1 MKEKKNF
8 SLKDFNTFGVDVNA
22 KYFLEVEYV
31 QEFPKILEKYV
42 DEKLFVLGGGS
53 NTLFVNDWDGVVI
66 KLKNKG
72 KKVLKGDSMKV
83 FCNAGEDW
91 DDFVEWTVEN
101 GYAGIEKM
109 VMIPGTVGGAVSQN
123 IGAYGQ
129 TISDVLVEIEA
140 LDIQTKK
147 EILLKPEDCGFEYR
161 SSNFKKDWKNKY
173 IVLSAVFKLEK
184 GKNDLLESLNYVK
197 KQREKKLPSVK
208 DFGTCGSFFKNP
220 FVTKEKYE
228 EICKKIPDLD
238 FYIEKDLR
246 KIPAGKLLDE
256 LGWKGKWNG
265 NVGVFEK
272 HALCVVT
279 NKEAS
284 GKEILEFSKE
294 MKDDVKKNFDIDLEE
309 EVNVVF

>member
-1 MKEKKNF
+1 MKEKKDF

-22 KYFLEVEYV
+22 KYFFEIEDV
-31 QEFPKILEKYV
+31 QELPKILEKYV
-42 DEKLFVLGGGS
+42 DEKVFVLGGGS
-53 NTLFVNDWDGVVI
+53 NTLFVNNWDGVVV

-72 KKVLKGDSMKV
+72 KKVLEGDSIKV

-129 TISDVLVEIEA
+129 TISDVLVEIVV
-140 LDIQTKK
+140 LDVQTKK
-147 EILLKPEDCGFEYR
+147 KIILKPEDCAFEYR

-184 GKNDLLESLNYVK
+184 GQNDLVEILENVK
-197 KQREKKLPSVK
+197 KQREEKLPSVK

-238 FYIEKDLR
+238 FYKEKDQR

-256 LGWKGKWNG
+256 LGWRGRWKD

-284 GKEILEFSKE
+284 GKEILEFSKK
-294 MKDDVKKNFDIDLEE
+294 MKDDVKKNYDVILEE